1 MTRIAR
7 SRAGFTLIEL
17 IVAIVLMGVVAG
29 FAMPQ
34 VGEML
39 SRGKINQA
47 ASVVV
52 SALRESSSLA
62 ARTRR
67 PVRVSIDTEQRV
79 IYLRDHEVPATVH
92 RTLRLDG
99 SSELALS
106 SLAASDT
113 QLVVFPNGW
122 REKATDWDMWL
133 TLEMGEASRTVTLRR
148 GGQMRIT
155 AP

>member
-17 IVAIVLMGVVAG
+17 IVVIVLMGLLAG

-39 SRGKINQA
+39 TRSKINHG

-67 PVRVSIDTEQRV
+67 PVRVSIDTGQRLLT
-79 IYLRDHEVPATVH
+79 LRDHENPGTVH

-106 SLAASDT
+106 NLTVSDT

-133 TLEMGEASRTVTLRR
+133 KLEMGVVSRTVTLRR
-148 GGQMRIT
+148 GGQVRIT